1 MKKITLSLIVNPE
14 KNSIRTELNR
24 YRIFLDWGL
33 TNSFTNKKKA
43 AIFQTRYNAW
53 LNDTFY
59 ELNFIYS
66 SVLFIYRKSWIFLN
80 NDMESKL
87 SRAFTIIDN
96 QFNKLHK
103 SEYRGSDGSF
113 YAMQSIEALNNQLIY
128 CINLLLKFRK
138 SKRDWENVKELDLL
152 LSQLNRIMLEL
163 KETAD
168 PGELGRQTKREN

>member
-1 MKKITLSLIVNPE
+1 
-14 KNSIRTELNR
+14 
-24 YRIFLDWGL
+24 
-33 TNSFTNKKKA
+33 
-43 AIFQTRYNAW
+43 
-53 LNDTFY
+53 
-59 ELNFIYS
+59 
-66 SVLFIYRKSWIFLN
+66 
-80 NDMESKL
+80 MESKL